1 MAGPFSYCCAMS
13 PGSLPEPVQSCRKP
27 RRQQVQWMGV
37 GCLNQVRG
45 PRCQRLIPLRLQ
57 TRYRQLAGCH
67 RDSAHPPPVPDSTA
81 FPPNPS
87 RDNPGLER
95 AIPRINT
102 GFNIGARHRLG
113 HRDWPSRLQRAE
125 GRGRRGGAAR
135 AGRRAGRLRRLRH
148 RRRAAHQPPHRT
160 ALARPRTRLSA
171 HRQDNQPTV
180 LEQVCKSFHWDCL
193 RPYATVACDH
203 RRIETRSIRSPTNSP
218 RTRPA

>member
-1 MAGPFSYCCAMS
+1 MSQGAAVVLSNLATRHSELCEFPGLRLAGLHVGIFGRMLGSKTTRSLGEKSEAPWNWTDSRRMAGPFSYCCAMS

-27 RRQQVQWMGV
+27 RRQQVQSMGV

-45 PRCQRLIPLRLQ
+45 PRCQRLIPLRPQ

-102 GFNIGARHRLG
+102 GFNIGTRHRLG
-113 HRDWPSRLQRAE
+113 AP
-125 GRGRRGGAAR
+125 
-135 AGRRAGRLRRLRH
+135 
-148 RRRAAHQPPHRT
+148 
-160 ALARPRTRLSA
+160 
-171 HRQDNQPTV
+171 
-180 LEQVCKSFHWDCL
+180 
-193 RPYATVACDH
+193 
-203 RRIETRSIRSPTNSP
+203 
-218 RTRPA
+218 